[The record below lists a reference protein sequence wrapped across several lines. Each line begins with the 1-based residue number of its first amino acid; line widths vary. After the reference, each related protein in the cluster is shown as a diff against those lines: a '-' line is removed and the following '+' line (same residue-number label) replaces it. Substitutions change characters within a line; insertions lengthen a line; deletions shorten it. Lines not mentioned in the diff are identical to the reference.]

1 MTMSTVDNDSRIA
14 GVISTKPA
22 YKMNSGLIGDN
33 VVAIALQGR
42 VPCLVLGPVSAGD
55 LMVSAGNGRARSENN
70 PARGAVIGKAIK
82 SFDGDIGTIEIVVG
96 RV

>member
-1 MTMSTVDNDSRIA
+1 
-14 GVISTKPA
+14 
-22 YKMNSGLIGDN
+22 MNSGLTGDN

-42 VPCLVLGPVSAGD
+42 VPCLVLGPVEAGD

-70 PARGAVIGKAIK
+70 PAQGAVIGKAIK